1 MDSCRDQYP
10 VRMMCRCLK
19 VSPSGYYAWR
29 SREPSARARAND
41 VLLERIRI
49 IHYESDG
56 VRGSPK
62 ITERLNREGYRC
74 SQNRVARLMSRNS
87 LRGVPQRRRWV
98 KKGAEERPA
107 GVSNHLNRD
116 FTAHRPDEK
125 WVSDITYIRTGEGWL
140 FLCIVLDLAT
150 DLVVGWSMA
159 TRQDR
164 ELVIRAVM
172 AAVGQRQGAGP
183 TYLHS
188 DRGTQYTSDDYQAFL
203 ADHGLVSSMSAVGSC
218 ADNAPAEGFFG
229 RLKRERIY
237 RRRYQTHQEART
249 DVFEYIEVQHNAE
262 RRAQLGASILIKPSV
277 ETG

>member
-10 VRMMCRCLK
+10 IRLMCRCLK
-19 VSPSGYYAWR
+19 VSPAGYYAWR
-29 SREPSARARAND
+29 SRKPSARARANE
-41 VLLERIRI
+41 VLLERIRR
-49 IHYESDG
+49 IHHESDG

-62 ITERLNREGYRC
+62 ITERLNWEGYRC
-74 SQNRVARLMSRNS
+74 SQNRVARLMRRDN
-87 LRGVPQRRRWV
+87 LRGIPQRRRWA
-98 KKGAEERPA
+98 KKGAEARPA
-107 GVSNHLNRD
+107 GVDNHLNRD
-116 FTAHRPDEK
+116 FVADQPDQK

-159 TRQDR
+159 TRQNR
-164 ELVIRAVM
+164 ELVLRAVM
-172 AAVGQRQGAGP
+172 AAVRQRDGDGP
-183 TYLHS
+183 TVLHS
-188 DRGTQYTSDDYQAFL
+188 DRGTQYASEDYQAFL
-203 ADHGLVSSMSAVGSC
+203 ADHGLLSSMSAVGSC

-237 RRRYQTHQEART
+237 RRRYRTHQQART

-262 RRAQLGASILIKPSV
+262 RRAQLERSALIKPSV